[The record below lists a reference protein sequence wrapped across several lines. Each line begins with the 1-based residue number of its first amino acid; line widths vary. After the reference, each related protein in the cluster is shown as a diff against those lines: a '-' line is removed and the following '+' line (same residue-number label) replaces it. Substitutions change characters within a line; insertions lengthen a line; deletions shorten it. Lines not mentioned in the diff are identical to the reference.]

1 MNTIFKYNA
10 NAKYSTKDL
19 KGDYNSNN
27 FSLGEK
33 GPSVKIQLPNIFKDH
48 HIVAQPTPTTVGYDE
63 WPLSLTLWKKFYN
76 SHGKYK
82 PELNEYFH
90 MYRCQLN
97 FAMFCVTSAL
107 GISWQHLNHPNL
119 LVRSVYRFHVYFHIR
134 LILHELGISLP
145 HEDGFSK
152 VKNAYIKSD
161 YYSVCDDYGVT
172 ADETWM
178 HGDWFY
184 TTDYGIFGH
193 EVKATERSPPDNLT
207 RWIIT
212 QSKGFIRKEIGK
224 ISRSVITYVYLVL
237 SSQFQAR
244 STIVGNSAPTVN
256 AQQLSKDTF
265 KSSINED
272 LSTDIEKY
280 QGVLE
285 HALSKVDFSV
295 GIGIYML
302 PSNLNLS
309 IGKTKGYNNKI
320 LVSNT
325 DMKIGSNRDINRDHK
340 NLTPP
345 NVPKKIVIPAV
356 QHKPPHNLKM
366 LTEKHN
372 DEKLAITL
380 LIVGT
385 GLIAYHFW

>member
-1 MNTIFKYNA
+1 MA
-10 NAKYSTKDL
+10 
-19 KGDYNSNN
+19 
-27 FSLGEK
+27 
-33 GPSVKIQLPNIFKDH
+33 
-48 HIVAQPTPTTVGYDE
+48 
-63 WPLSLTLWKKFYN
+63 
-76 SHGKYK
+76 
-82 PELNEYFH
+82 
-90 MYRCQLN
+90 
-97 FAMFCVTSAL
+97 
-107 GISWQHLNHPNL
+107 
-119 LVRSVYRFHVYFHIR
+119 
-134 LILHELGISLP
+134 
-145 HEDGFSK
+145 
-152 VKNAYIKSD
+152 
-161 YYSVCDDYGVT
+161 
-172 ADETWM
+172 
-178 HGDWFY
+178 
-184 TTDYGIFGH
+184 
-193 EVKATERSPPDNLT
+193 
-207 RWIIT
+207 
-212 QSKGFIRKEIGK
+212 
-224 ISRSVITYVYLVL
+224 YVYLVL
-237 SSQFQAR
+237 ICQVQTR
-244 STIVGNSAPTVN
+244 STIVGNSVPAVD
-256 AQQLSKDTF
+256 AQQLFKDMF
-265 KSSINED
+265 KSLINED